1 MHMAQKWRKIILA
14 TGICL
19 LLGGGVLYGNVGSKA
34 EPAAQRLQLSG
45 GETARYLQ
53 GPDTVTVDQLE
64 LTLGEQRLP
73 DEHISIPNHTEVLW
87 RKPVQTP
94 AGDGELIKFI
104 QEGSA
109 ALPAPEVTYYWL
121 CVQRPDKHEKD
132 LTVTYYIEAKVLGE
146 DEGTA
151 EAKLMKLAEH
161 WEIPD

>member
-1 MHMAQKWRKIILA
+1 MASTWRTIILA

-19 LLGGGVLYGNVGSKA
+19 LLGGGVLYGNMGSKA
-34 EPAAQRLQLSG
+34 EPAEQRVQLSG
-45 GETARYLQ
+45 EEPVRYLQ
-53 GPDTVTVDQLE
+53 GPDAVTMDQLE

-73 DEHISIPNHTEVLW
+73 DKHISIPNHTEVLS

-94 AGDGELIKFI
+94 AGEGELIKFI

-121 CVQRPDKHEKD
+121 CVQRPDKQEND

-146 DEGTA
+146 DDGTA
-151 EAKLMKLAEH
+151 EARLLDLAER
-161 WEIPD
+161 WEIPG